1 MHRLAQVR
9 LCHGAG
15 SVSSHLSG
23 YVAFTGYKEVGLN
36 SVVLT
41 GNLATDVEVKDLG
54 DDRQV
59 ANFLLA
65 VDRIG
70 SEEADFF
77 RVSAWNKQAELC
89 GRYLTKGRRIGID
102 GRLKSSSWEDSDGN
116 KRSAVE
122 VVARHVE
129 FLSPPSDGDA
139 SRTEVP
145 FETAAA

>member
-1 MHRLAQVR
+1 
-9 LCHGAG
+9 
-15 SVSSHLSG
+15 
-23 YVAFTGYKEVGLN
+23 LN

-54 DDRQV
+54 DERQV
-59 ANFLLA
+59 ATFRIA

-77 RVSAWNKQAELC
+77 QVSAWNKQAELC
-89 GRYLTKGRRIGID
+89 GRYLAKGRRVGID
-102 GRLKSSSWEDSDGN
+102 GRLKSSSWEDGDGN

-129 FLSPPSDGDA
+129 FLSPPDGGGD
-139 SRTEVP
+139 SGDRTEVP
-145 FETAAA
+145 FESVA

>member
-1 MHRLAQVR
+1 MLPKPATRRL
-9 LCHGAG
+9 L
-15 SVSSHLSG
+15 
-23 YVAFTGYKEVGLN
+23 LN

-54 DDRQV
+54 EDRQV
-59 ANFLLA
+59 ANFVLA

-77 RVSAWNKQAELC
+77 RVAAWNKQAELC
-89 GRYLTKGRRIGID
+89 GRYLTKGRRVGID
-102 GRLKSSSWEDSDGN
+102 GRLKSSSWEDGDGN
-116 KRSAVE
+116 KRSSVE

-129 FLSPPSDGDA
+129 FLSPPDGEA
-139 SRTEVP
+139 RKSEEEVP

>member
-1 MHRLAQVR
+1 
-9 LCHGAG
+9 
-15 SVSSHLSG
+15 
-23 YVAFTGYKEVGLN
+23 LN

-89 GRYLTKGRRIGID
+89 GRYLSKGRQVGID
-102 GRLKSSSWEDSDGN
+102 GRLKSSSWEDGDGN

-129 FLSPPSDGDA
+129 FLSSRADGNGD
-139 SRTEVP
+139 RTEVP

>member
-1 MHRLAQVR
+1 M
-9 LCHGAG
+9 
-15 SVSSHLSG
+15 
-23 YVAFTGYKEVGLN
+23 N

-41 GNLATDVEVKDLG
+41 GNLATDVDVKDVG

-65 VDRIG
+65 VDRPG

-89 GRYLTKGRRIGID
+89 GRYLAKGRRIGVD
-102 GRLKSSSWEDSDGN
+102 GRLRSSSWEDGDGN

-122 VVARHVE
+122 VVAHHVE
-129 FLSPPSDGDA
+129 FLSPPPGSDG
-139 SRTEVP
+139 SEQEVP
-145 FETAAA
+145 FEAAPA

>member
-1 MHRLAQVR
+1 
-9 LCHGAG
+9 
-15 SVSSHLSG
+15 
-23 YVAFTGYKEVGLN
+23 LN

-54 DDRQV
+54 EDRQV

-89 GRYLTKGRRIGID
+89 GRYLSKGRRVGVD
-102 GRLKSSSWEDSDGN
+102 GRLKSSSWEDGDGN
-116 KRSAVE
+116 KRTAVE

-129 FLSPPSDGDA
+129 FLSSPSNGDA
-139 SRTEVP
+139 SGTEVP
-145 FETAAA
+145 FEAAAA

>member
-1 MHRLAQVR
+1 LRR
-9 LCHGAG
+9 
-15 SVSSHLSG
+15 
-23 YVAFTGYKEVGLN
+23 YVVCTGYKEDRLN

-41 GNLATDVEVKDLG
+41 GNLASDVEVKDLG

-89 GRYLTKGRRIGID
+89 GRYLNKGRQVGID
-102 GRLKSSSWEDSDGN
+102 GRLKSSSWEDGDGN
-116 KRSAVE
+116 KRSSVE

-129 FLSPPSDGDA
+129 FFSSRADGNGD
-139 SRTEVP
+139 RTEVP

>member
-1 MHRLAQVR
+1 
-9 LCHGAG
+9 
-15 SVSSHLSG
+15 
-23 YVAFTGYKEVGLN
+23 LN

-77 RVSAWNKQAELC
+77 RITAWNKQAELC
-89 GRYLTKGRRIGID
+89 GRYLVKGKRAGVD
-102 GRLKSSSWEDSDGN
+102 GRLKSSSWEDGDGN
-116 KRSAVE
+116 KRTSVE
-122 VVARHVE
+122 VVARQVE
-129 FLSPPSDGDA
+129 FLSPPNGENGSD
-139 SRTEVP
+139 RTEVP
-145 FETAAA
+145 FEAAPA